1 MLYFPTSYFS
11 VKMCYQVKALYHKGR
26 GVGENVTV
34 PSLLTHV
41 HAQKWQFMTVIPT
54 CLLQPSCKKR
64 HILLKLAIKS
74 ALWKGRA
81 ELLRRNPGCW
91 NVENELLWVEMSDDT
106 VFFLFVVN
114 FGPSWSMINNIML
127 SWITILQGCIYYL
140 RYAFF
145 EVTCDFLFFN
155 KICIWNDGSGRRA
168 CIFYMPTGTILYWDL
183 GGWSIT

>member
-1 MLYFPTSYFS
+1 MLSSES
-11 VKMCYQVKALYHKGR
+11 VVPQRTG
-26 GVGENVTV
+26 GGGECDSSVAPNTC
-34 PSLLTHV
+34 SC
-41 HAQKWQFMTVIPT
+41 AEMTVYDSDSHVPFT
-54 CLLQPSCKKR
+54 AKLKKR

-127 SWITILQGCIYYL
+127 S
-140 RYAFF
+140 
-145 EVTCDFLFFN
+145 
-155 KICIWNDGSGRRA
+155 
-168 CIFYMPTGTILYWDL
+168 
-183 GGWSIT
+183 